1 MEWIE
6 TGLEDLK
13 RVVVEKKIWSI
24 AIPGLGS
31 GSGGLNWVDVR
42 RRSKLPLLC

>member
-24 AIPGLGS
+24 AIRALGS
-31 GSGGLNWVDVR
+31 GNGGLNWVDVR
-42 RRSKLPLLC
+42 PAIEAALVC